1 MLRFAEEIM
10 LLVLDDKGGK
20 FADVPMLRLS
30 YALVGGVLMD
40 LALEGRIDTDPEQFV
55 MIDPSPLGDDLL
67 DPVLARI
74 VRSTK
79 THDTHYWI
87 EETLKHVSAIRE
99 RSLARLI
106 ERRILRQ
113 VDDRFLWVSQTRRYP
128 VIDDRTIRD
137 VKLRIKGVL
146 FSDEIPDVRDIVII
160 SLSDACGILESLL
173 SSQELKS
180 VAGRIEQVCKMELI
194 CRDIVKAASRRIREI
209 DSSTASKH

>member
-20 FADVPMLRLS
+20 FADVSMLNLS

-79 THDTHYWI
+79 TRDTHYWI
-87 EETLKHVSAIRE
+87 EETLKHGSAIRE

-106 ERRILRQ
+106 ERGILRQ
-113 VDDRFLWVSQTRRYP
+113 EDDRFLWVFQTRRYP

-160 SLSDACGILESLL
+160 SLSDGCGILESLL

-180 VAGRIEQVCKMELI
+180 VAGRIEAGLQDGVDLPGYP
-194 CRDIVKAASRRIREI
+194 
-209 DSSTASKH
+209 